1 MWKLLAIA
9 GGGGAG
15 AVCRY
20 LLATGAQKL
29 TGTDFPLGTLMVNV
43 IGCFFLGLLGY
54 LLTGPLVVRE
64 EYRLAL
70 LVGFLGGFTTFSTFG
85 FDTFSLLN
93 DGQRGLAFANI
104 FLSNGLG
111 LLAVWLGYRLGEA
124 W

>member
-1 MWKLLAIA
+1 MFKILMIT

-20 LLATGAQKL
+20 LLAAGTQKL
-29 TGTDFPLGTLMVNV
+29 TGSGFPAGTLTVNV
-43 IGCFFLGLLGY
+43 IGCFFLGLLGC
-54 LLTGPLVVRE
+54 LLAGPFLVRE
-64 EYRLAL
+64 EYRMAV

-85 FDTFSLLN
+85 LETFSLLN
-93 DGQRGLAFANI
+93 DGQRGLALANI

-111 LLAVWLGYRLGEA
+111 LAAVWLGYRLGET